1 MADTSPPVPG
11 RAEAAFPVTG
21 GWVQV
26 TVDTTFTP
34 AGDVTAP
41 EALRTAADFVR
52 AIDPLAIRE
61 GIDARLTSYATD
73 PYRVALDII
82 ADMLE
87 GES

>member
-1 MADTSPPVPG
+1 MADSSPPVPG

-26 TVDTTFTP
+26 VVDTTFTP
-34 AGDVTAP
+34 ADDVTAP
-41 EALRTAADFVR
+41 AALRTVADFVR
-52 AIDPLAIRE
+52 AIDPQALREAVGARTRSVASDIYAI
-61 GIDARLTSYATD
+61 
-73 PYRVALDII
+73 ALDVV